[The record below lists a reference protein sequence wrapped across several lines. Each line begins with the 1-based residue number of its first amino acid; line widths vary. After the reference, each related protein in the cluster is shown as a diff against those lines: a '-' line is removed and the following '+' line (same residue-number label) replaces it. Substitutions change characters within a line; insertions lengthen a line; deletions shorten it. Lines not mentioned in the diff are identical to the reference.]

1 MVSPGLFS
9 LEVRVATSTIGDAV
23 GSASHGLAAGVR
35 AVQQSAA
42 ATVGSALTAGSVA
55 VDALGLRHHHH
66 DERDVDLK
74 ASGTFDLC
82 A

>member
-1 MVSPGLFS
+1 MVTPGQFS
-9 LEVRVATSTIGDAV
+9 LEVRVATSAIGDAV

-35 AVQQSAA
+35 AVQHSAA
-42 ATVGSALTAGSVA
+42 TTVGSALTAGSVA
-55 VDALGLRHHHH
+55 VDALGLRHHHA
-66 DERDVDLK
+66 ERDVDLE

>member
-55 VDALGLRHHHH
+55 VDALGLRHHH
-66 DERDVDLK
+66 DGRDVDLK